1 MQGHNYPTTEQ
12 GLFFWLHC
20 PTERGHSYDLDH
32 VFNIIAALEELA
44 TLMIETQGVKYHNS
58 LDLTG
63 FIDGSANPNG
73 EHKYL
78 ESLIPDGQ

>member
-1 MQGHNYPTTEQ
+1 
-12 GLFFWLHC
+12 
-20 PTERGHSYDLDH
+20 
-32 VFNIIAALEELA
+32 
-44 TLMIETQGVKYHNS
+44 MIETQGVKYHNS
-58 LDLTG
+58 IDLTG